1 MAEDEGREESEWW
14 GATLCKVQKRLE
26 FILKSGLKFAGTGIT
41 QPVSNDADLKL
52 DLHKFS
58 RSL

>member
-1 MAEDEGREESEWW
+1 MTEDEGREESEWW

-41 QPVSNDADLKL
+41 QPVSNNAD
-52 DLHKFS
+52 S
-58 RSL
+58 EA